1 MDIARSRYASFVKD
15 GVGEKY
21 RPEFHAGADDSRVLG
36 EDLFLHQVMTQADEP
51 VPVNISLDLL
61 LLFIAKAFA
70 IEIAELTGPSKKR
83 RFSEARG
90 VATWLVSEMG
100 LCTLADLGKLLNR
113 DPSTLSLS
121 LKRTKEHM
129 INDHMFELK
138 LRQLKFNLLQSNS

>member
-1 MDIARSRYASFVKD
+1 VDIARSRYASFVKD